1 MARPWSRH
9 TSKHEEGKAMNDM
22 SEQMRRKALRA
33 HYKHVHPEAGVYL
46 IRNSQNNKALLGST
60 PNLASIRNK
69 LAFVKATNMWSA
81 LDRRLSKDLRECG
94 SEAFSLEV
102 LEVLDITPEM
112 TRADIL
118 EDLSTL
124 EQLWRE
130 RLDLSLLY

>member
-1 MARPWSRH
+1 
-9 TSKHEEGKAMNDM
+9 MNDM
-22 SEQMRRKALRA
+22 SEQMRRKELRA
-33 HYKHVHPEAGVYL
+33 HYKRVHPEAGVYL

-81 LDRRLSKDLRECG
+81 LDRRLSKDLREFG